1 MKKKYLSIVASIFL
15 STILLVGCQPKEKE
29 KEIVIKNNFRQLKK
43 AKKPQGVHKK
53 GIEKIADYQK
63 QIRKRID
70 EENSTYKK
78 GYLIEEYNKAK
89 QKAFKKGSAS
99 AISPVFQER
108 GPNNVPGRARG
119 IAVDPNNANRWFIG
133 SVGGG
138 VWLTEDAGVTW
149 SVLTDFN
156 IPNLATST
164 IVISQTNSN
173 VLYVGTGEPF
183 GNLGAIG
190 GSGVYKTIDGGVT
203 WQSLVATTGF
213 GDVGRIIINPL
224 DDMNVLIG
232 TTEGIYRT
240 TDGGTSWEKTYS
252 FPIDGSSTVQDLDAD
267 PTNFNIQYGSVSSLG
282 LVKSTDGGVTWN
294 IVFDRA
300 DFNENHRRFETAVSE
315 INTSVV
321 VVCAYSG
328 SGGTVSPN
336 TDLYISRDAG
346 VTFTNL
352 TAPIGAIVDRLD
364 LVDGQGWYDNIVLT
378 HPFDENVFYVGGVE
392 LFKVTVN
399 SDDTFTALEIAAT
412 GQNSNLNQINTD
424 VHVDQHGLTAIKGI
438 NNNFQIVLAN
448 DGGIYSSN
456 SALDPGVNEGD
467 WSNSA
472 LGKNSTQFYGA
483 AKQNGADNYLVGA
496 QDNGCWISLG
506 DDSTKE
512 KSYIA
517 VFGGD
522 GFEVI
527 WHYDNPRDF
536 IVSSQNNRIGRYV
549 NFDFAGSTSLEGE
562 PIFYTK
568 ITNANNN
575 PDVVFSI
582 SGNGV
587 YRSTD
592 FAATWSLIPI
602 VSNYAPS
609 TSSALDVKVS
619 VADPNIVWAGA
630 AMTESGSY
638 VLHVSKD
645 NGQSFTNA
653 GSYNNPNGSLNA
665 FISGI
670 ATSYT
675 EKNRAYALFSN
686 QGEPKILKTEDL
698 GATWS
703 DITGFE
709 TDSNTGFPDVAVHS
723 VLEMPFNKDI
733 IWAGTDI
740 GLFQTENGGTSW
752 SMITDLPAVAVYDMK
767 VVNDQVVIATYGRG
781 VWSATISDLNTY
793 TLPGYLEFAQ
803 ASTQQKE
810 IESLQ
815 TVVSYKVPTDDV
827 NRIKIFIDGIEQAEV
842 IQDFTEGVTYS
853 YETIDLAEGYHQ
865 LGIQVFDDT
874 NSLETP
880 INNQEFLVIDY
891 NAAAASIV
899 ITEFQDSDVFSYKS
913 DFVVNNLGGDVSNSV
928 LNNSDHPYNNATTYS
943 VTLKQPLTISE
954 DNKDFRY
961 EDFAIVEPY
970 TDDLT
975 DLTQFYD
982 YVLIEA
988 STDLITWKTLDK
1000 YDARRFPEWLAE
1012 FNKGTDAVG
1021 SDALFKEQNIVLTD
1035 KGFAI
1040 GDTVV
1045 FKFSLV
1051 SDPGAFSYGWA
1062 IQSINKNT
1070 ATASVDDV
1078 LAGNQVFA
1086 IYPTVSKGDFTLQGK
1101 STLGKTKMTVFSLN
1115 GKKVYAKEV
1124 DFTANDKQEISVSL
1138 NAGVY
1143 IVNLIDENN
1152 KKASSKI
1159 VIE

>member
-1 MKKKYLSIVASIFL
+1 MKMKKKYLSIVGFVFL
-15 STILLVGCQPKEKE
+15 SAILLVGCQQKE
-29 KEIVIKNNFRQLKK
+29 KEIVIKNNFKQLKK
-43 AKKPQGVHKK
+43 EKKPKGVHKK

-63 QIRKRID
+63 QIRKGID

-89 QKAFKKGSAS
+89 QKAFKKGNAS
-99 AISPVFQER
+99 AISSVFKER
-108 GPNNVPGRARG
+108 GPSNVPGRSRG
-119 IAVDPNNANRWFIG
+119 IAVDPNNANRWFVG

-149 SVLTDFN
+149 FVLTDFK

-164 IVISQTNSN
+164 IVISQTNPN

-190 GSGVYKTIDGGVT
+190 GTGVYKTIDGGAT

-213 GDVGRIIINPL
+213 GDVGKIIINPL

-240 TDGGTSWEKTYS
+240 TDGGTSWVKTYS
-252 FPIDGSSTVQDLDAD
+252 FPIDGSFTVQDLDAD
-267 PTNFNIQYGSVSSLG
+267 PSNFNIQYGSVSSLG
-282 LVKSTDGGVTWN
+282 LVKSTDGGVTWTT
-294 IVFDRA
+294 VFDRA
-300 DFNENHRRFETAVSE
+300 DFNENHRRFETAVSPVDS
-315 INTSVV
+315 NTIFLSVFS
-321 VVCAYSG
+321 YSG
-328 SGGTVSPN
+328 ATVGVN
-336 TDLYISRDAG
+336 TDFYVSRDQGA
-346 VTFTNL
+346 TFTNL
-352 TAPIGAIVDRLD
+352 TSIDTNKNLLTD
-364 LVDGQGWYDNIVLT
+364 QGWYDNVIMA
-378 HPFDENVFYVGGVE
+378 HPYDANIFYVGGVAV
-392 LFKVTVN
+392 FKVTV
-399 SDDTFTALEIAAT
+399 SGSTFTATSIASGYDST
-412 GQNSNLNQINTD
+412 QINTD
-424 VHVDQHGLTAIKGI
+424 IHVDQHGLSAILGENETFRI
-438 NNNFQIVLAN
+438 LLAN
-448 DGGIYSSN
+448 DGGIYSSTMKQD
-456 SALDPGVNEGD
+456 SGATEGD
-467 WSNSA
+467 WSEA
-472 LGKNSTQFYGA
+472 VGGKNSTQFYGA
-483 AKQNGADNYLVGA
+483 AKQNGADNYLAGA

-506 DDSTKE
+506 DDATEDKT
-512 KSYIA
+512 YIS

-549 NFDFAGSTSLEGE
+549 NLAFAGQESLEGE
-562 PIFYTK
+562 EIFYTK
-568 ITNANNN
+568 LANANNN
-575 PDVVFSI
+575 PNVVFSV

-587 YRSTD
+587 WRSTD

-609 TSSALDVKVS
+609 TSSALNVKVS
-619 VADPNIVWAGA
+619 TADPNIVWAGA
-630 AMTESGSY
+630 AMTETGSY

-698 GATWS
+698 GVTWS

-709 TDSNTGFPDVAVHS
+709 TGANTGFPDVAVHS

-767 VVNDQVVIATYGRG
+767 VVNDQVVISTYGRG

-803 ASTQQKE
+803 ADTQQKE

-815 TVVSYKVPTDDV
+815 TVVSYKIPTDDV
-827 NRIKIFIDGIEQAEV
+827 NRVKIFIDGIEQAEV
-842 IQDFTEGVTYS
+842 LQDFTAGVTYS

-865 LGIQVFDDT
+865 LGIQVFDDA
-874 NSLETP
+874 NNLETP

-891 NAAAASIV
+891 DDAATSIE
-899 ITEFQDSDVFSYKS
+899 ITEFQDSDIFSYKS
-913 DFVVNNLGGDVSNSV
+913 DFTINNLDDNVSSLV
-928 LNNSDHPYNNATTYS
+928 LNNAKHPYNNATTYT
-943 VTLKQPLTISE
+943 VALKKPLTISE

-1051 SDPGAFSYGWA
+1051 SDPGASSYGWA

-1070 ATASVDDV
+1070 ATASVADV

-1086 IYPTVSKGDFTLQGK
+1086 IYPTVSKGNFTVQAK
-1101 STLGKTKMTVFSLN
+1101 NSLGKAKMDIFSIN

-1124 DFTANDKQEISVSL
+1124 DFTSNGKQEISVSL

-1143 IVNLIDENN
+1143 IVNLIDGNN